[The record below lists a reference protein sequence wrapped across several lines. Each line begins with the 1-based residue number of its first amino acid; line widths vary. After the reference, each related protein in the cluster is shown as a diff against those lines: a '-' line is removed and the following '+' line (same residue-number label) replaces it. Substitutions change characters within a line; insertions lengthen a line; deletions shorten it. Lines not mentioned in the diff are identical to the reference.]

1 MPYGCEE
8 ISEGDERYGVI
19 LPSCGNKGKSP
30 RILICGPDGARD
42 KTSCYKR
49 DSPYDQQLY
58 QSNVLQG
65 TNINLPSKD
74 ISIPMTFGNRYQDPL
89 IGYQDP
95 LIGFQS
101 PLSRYHTLNQGRQN
115 LFSEFRNYQPTHRNL
130 SGNLNLF
137 NLAKTPSLFDD
148 LYSTLNSGSR
158 ININPRDRSGNTPL
172 ITALLDDNNKA
183 ASLLIVKGA
192 DVNTS
197 NHAGLT
203 PLMAAASNN
212 NELMVDILLKKGAR
226 KGAKTRNGMT
236 VYDFTTD
243 TDIKLLLNRTR
254 SGSAGR
260 SHSKSRKA
268 CKAGQVRNRSTGR
281 CRNK

>member
-1 MPYGCEE
+1 MSYGCEE
-8 ISEGDERYGVI
+8 ISEGHEDYNDLKAACVNKGERPLI
-19 LPSCGNKGKSP
+19 LKCGNEGS
-30 RILICGPDGARD
+30 RD
-42 KTSCYKR
+42 KLSCYSR
-49 DSPYDQQLY
+49 GNSYDQKLY
-58 QSNVLQG
+58 QANVLNTLAPQK
-65 TNINLPSKD
+65 NISSPLS
-74 ISIPMTFGNRYQDPL
+74 FGNRALNPLIGYQNPL

-95 LIGFQS
+95 LAG
-101 PLSRYHTLNQGRQN
+101 YHSLNQGRQN

-130 SGNLNLF
+130 GSNINLF
-137 NLAKTPSLFDD
+137 NLAKTPSMFDD
-148 LYSTLNSGSR
+148 LYSTLNSNSR

-197 NHAGLT
+197 NNAGLT

-243 TDIKLLLNRTR
+243 TDIKLLLNKSR
-254 SGSAGR
+254 SGSTGR
-260 SHSKSRKA
+260 SSSKSRKA